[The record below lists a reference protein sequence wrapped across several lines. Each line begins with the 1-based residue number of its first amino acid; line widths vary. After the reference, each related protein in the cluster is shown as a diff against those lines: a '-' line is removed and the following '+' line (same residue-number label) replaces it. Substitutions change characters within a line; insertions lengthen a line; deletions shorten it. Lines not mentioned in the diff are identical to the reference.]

1 MRLKVFWEKCIWPLL
16 SYLAVAVAA
25 SWPLVRHLSTHLTGP
40 TGGDTGVYVWNTWV
54 FRREL
59 IEFGRQPYAT
69 DAIFWSGLP
78 ANLGLHNYTPFAD
91 LLAAFIQPAVG
102 VVAAFNLVYLFN
114 AALAGVGMSWLAAHH
129 TRDRLAAW
137 LAGAMFAVSPFLI
150 ARSLGHFS
158 LAAAAPLPFFAWQL
172 ERVFARPTLLRG
184 AGLGVIAGWAAM
196 CDPYYVVYCA
206 MLGAAYAA
214 TRFVSWSRVDWAN
227 ERRVSAG
234 DLIWG
239 AVVLIVLALGLS
251 GFQEGTIAGVR
262 VTMRTLYTPALVLTL
277 VAAWRLIRR
286 ARLHVTAWR
295 APRPGEWLAGAGLT
309 AAMGFALSPW
319 FAALLQ
325 RWHDGDLVA
334 APVMW
339 RSSTPGV
346 DLLALLV
353 PNPAHPLMP
362 SAVRA
367 LIDRGPG
374 GYIEQEAS
382 LPLVAL
388 ALIALA
394 VWHRQRLSRW
404 WIAVTIGCAWIAL
417 GPFVHIAG
425 VNTYVPTPWA
435 LLRYVPLIDEARAP
449 SRFAVVA
456 VMGCAVL
463 FAQAFAA
470 WRARPLR
477 RGPVALVA
485 LLLAFELL
493 PAPRPLYSA
502 EIPSIYRIVASD
514 ERPVSVLE
522 LPFGLR
528 DGLSSLGNFTAA
540 NQFYQ
545 TYHRKPIFG
554 GYLSRISDGRKS
566 RYVRRPVLGALMA
579 LSERRALTPEQL
591 ERAKIG
597 AADFV
602 ERTRLGYVV
611 IDEERT
617 SPELRAFAV
626 QLFHLKSVA
635 VSGMR
640 RLYVP
645 RQSGEQVSK

>member
-1 MRLKVFWEKCIWPLL
+1 
-16 SYLAVAVAA
+16 
-25 SWPLVRHLSTHLTGP
+25 
-40 TGGDTGVYVWNTWV
+40 VYVWNTWV

-91 LLAAFIQPAVG
+91 LLAALIQPAVG
-102 VVAAFNLVYLFN
+102 VVAAFNLVYLVN

-172 ERVFARPTLLRG
+172 ERVFARPTLWRG
-184 AGLGVIAGWAAM
+184 AGLGAIAAWAAM

-206 MLGAAYAA
+206 MLGAAYTA
-214 TRFVSWSRVDWAN
+214 TRLVSWSGVDWAE

-239 AVVLIVLALGLS
+239 AMLFLVLALGLA
-251 GFQEGTIAGVR
+251 GFREAVVAGVR
-262 VTMRTLYTPALVLTL
+262 ITMRTLYTPALVLTI
-277 VAAWRLIRR
+277 VAAWRLLRR
-286 ARLHVTAWR
+286 SRLRVSSWR
-295 APRPGEWLAGAGLT
+295 APRRGEWLAAAGVVVAMT
-309 AAMGFALSPW
+309 ATLSPW
-319 FAALLQ
+319 FAALFQ
-325 RWHDGDLVA
+325 RWHDGDMVA

-362 SAVRA
+362 AAVRD
-367 LIDRGPG
+367 LIGRGPG
-374 GYIEQEAS
+374 GFIEQEAS
-382 LPLVAL
+382 LPIVALTMIAL
-388 ALIALA
+388 AL
-394 VWHRQRLSRW
+394 WHRDRLNRW
-404 WIAVTIGCAWIAL
+404 WAAVTIGFAWIAL

-425 VNTYVPTPWA
+425 MNTYVPTPWA
-435 LLRYVPLIDEARAP
+435 FLRYVPIIDEARAP

-470 WRARPLR
+470 WRTRPLG
-477 RGPVALVA
+477 RGSVAAVA

-502 EIPSIYRIVASD
+502 EIPSIYRVVAAD
-514 ERPVSVLE
+514 ARPVSVLE

-540 NQFYQ
+540 NQYYQ
-545 TYHRKPIFG
+545 TFHRKPIFG
-554 GYLSRISDGRKS
+554 GYLSRISDDRKS
-566 RYVRRPVLGALMA
+566 TYVRRPVLGALMA
-579 LSERRALTPEQL
+579 LSEKRELTAEQL
-591 ERAKIG
+591 DRARDS
-597 AADFV
+597 AEDFV
-602 ERTRLGYVV
+602 ARTRLGYVV

-645 RQSGEQVSK
+645 EGLG